1 MKPLKPYLI
10 RAVHEWIV
18 DHGLTPYLLV
28 DAEQEGVIVPPN
40 YVQDGQI
47 VLNLRPE
54 AIHGLSLGDGHITF
68 RARFGGIPTAVEI
81 PVRAVHA
88 LYAKENGRG
97 MVFQNEED
105 GETPPPEAESRTADK
120 PAKPSRP
127 VLRIVK

>member
-18 DHGLTPYLLV
+18 DNNLTPYLLV
-28 DAEQEGVIVPPN
+28 DAEQDGVVVPPR

-54 AIHGLSLGDGHITF
+54 AIHGLSLGDSHIAF
-68 RARFGGIPTAVEI
+68 RARFGGVPTAVEI

-97 MVFQNEED
+97 MVFQAEED
-105 GETPPPEAESRTADK
+105 DESPPPEASPAEEK
-120 PAKPSRP
+120 PAKPARP
-127 VLRIVK
+127 ALRVVK